1 VAVSSSPYRFHLRLM
16 RAFVGKAPF
25 ALLCFIGMAEAD
37 IAMANPIGR
46 VARLFNPELVK
57 LESRVEFLNQ
67 QKITLAVHEDR
78 ALDWGMGCRGV
89 RQNPS
94 DPDPSV
100 TVDLGAEYP
109 IESLYLV
116 PLQQSDGERGRLF
129 PRGFRI
135 ELSGAEDFSG
145 ARVLYDHKQGSFPET
160 DGKPVKFAG
169 QGAVARYVRLT
180 VTRGDIR
187 GESEV
192 FGLAEMVVISD
203 GYPVS
208 FGAKVSAVGA
218 LRVANQWYPEALTDG
233 RMPLGTWQGGKW
245 LEGQGRGE
253 LVEAAGADEQAV
265 WEIDLGE
272 SRSLDSIMLFPYDL
286 RGALDAGI
294 LSERIEIQGMEE
306 GGEFRSLASWDSP
319 VKGAHSGI
327 PLFMDLGGARA
338 MRVRVIGVEPSRVG
352 DKLLHGLS
360 EIELWSGKR
369 NVSKGLPVMGGRH
382 GRSAETKR
390 LTDGYGCERQIIP
403 VGSWLNQLHE
413 RWRVEK
419 EIEALQPMRSQ
430 MAAESE
436 LNATWGSAMMLG
448 LTFLIPVF
456 VVERR
461 RLISKNQID
470 QLRKRIASDLHDD
483 IGSNL
488 GSISMIARTARK
500 DLVRLQGPEE
510 VAEDLGEVES
520 IARESSLA
528 MRDIVWLL
536 ERQQDSIGD
545 LVHRM
550 RETAGRLL
558 REFEYTIECE
568 SSKSAAKLSLDAKRH
583 LFLFYKEAIHNILKH
598 SKATRVSI
606 RLWDEGE
613 KLALEVVD
621 NGQGLPRVIENGKEI
636 TKPVRKLDERARVLE
651 GELSV
656 SSAPGKGTRTLL
668 TVKRSLLIAAPSMK

>member
-1 VAVSSSPYRFHLRLM
+1 M
-16 RAFVGKAPF
+16 RAFVGKALF
-25 ALLCFIGMAEAD
+25 VIFCLNGMAKAD
-37 IAMANPIGR
+37 ISMVNPIGR
-46 VARLFNPELVK
+46 VARLLNPKLVK
-57 LESRVEFLNQ
+57 VEDRVEFLNR
-67 QKITLAVHEDR
+67 QKSSLAVHEER
-78 ALDWGMGCRGV
+78 ALDWGMGCRGA
-89 RQNPS
+89 RLSPS
-94 DPDPSV
+94 DPVPSV
-100 TVDLGAEYP
+100 TVDLGTEYP
-109 IESLYLV
+109 IESIFLV

-129 PRGFRI
+129 PNGFRI
-135 ELSGAEDFSG
+135 EFSVTEDFSS
-145 ARVLYDHKQGSFPET
+145 AQVLYDHKDRSFPEM
-160 DGKPVKFAG
+160 DGKPVRFSG

-180 VTRGDIR
+180 VTRGHLR

-192 FGLAEMVVISD
+192 FGLSEMVVISD
-203 GYPVS
+203 GHPVS
-208 FGAKVSAVGA
+208 FGAGVSAVGA
-218 LRVANQWYPEALTDG
+218 LRVEKQWYPEALTDG
-233 RMPLGTWQGGKW
+233 RMPLGIWQGGNW
-245 LEGQGRGE
+245 LDGQERGE
-253 LVEAAGADEQAV
+253 LIEVAKEDHQSL

-272 SRSLDSIMLFPYDL
+272 SQSLDSIVLFPYDV

-294 LSERIEIQGMEE
+294 LSERIEIHGMEE
-306 GGEFRSLASWDSP
+306 GGEFRSLASWNSP
-319 VKGAHSGI
+319 VKGARIGTPI
-327 PLFMDLGGARA
+327 IVELGGARA
-338 MRVRVIGVEPSRVG
+338 MRIRVIGIEPTRVG

-360 EIELWSGKR
+360 EVEVWSGRR
-369 NVSKGLPVMGGRH
+369 NISKGLTMIGGRH
-382 GRSAETKR
+382 GEFAETK
-390 LTDGYGCERQIIP
+390 LITDGYASERQIIP
-403 VGSWLNQLHE
+403 IGTWLNQLHE

-419 EIEALQPMRSQ
+419 EIEALQPIRSQ

-456 VVERR
+456 IVERR
-461 RLISKNQID
+461 RLISRKQID
-470 QLRKRIASDLHDD
+470 HLRKRIASDLHDD

-500 DLVRLQGPEE
+500 DLVRLHGPEE

-568 SSKSAAKLSLDAKRH
+568 SSKTAAKLSLDAKRH

-598 SKATRVSI
+598 SKATQVSI
-606 RLWDEGE
+606 RLWDEGD

-621 NGQGLPRVIENGKEI
+621 NGLGLPRVLENGKEI
-636 TKPVRKLDERARVLE
+636 TKPVKKLDERARVLE
-651 GELSV
+651 GELNVRSE
-656 SSAPGKGTRTLL
+656 PGKGTRTLL
-668 TVKRSLLIAAPSMK
+668 TVKRSLLIAAPSM

>member
-1 VAVSSSPYRFHLRLM
+1 M
-16 RAFVGKAPF
+16 
-25 ALLCFIGMAEAD
+25 I
-37 IAMANPIGR
+37 NPIGR
-46 VARLFNPELVK
+46 VARLFNPQLVK
-57 LESRVEFLNQ
+57 VEDRVEFLNR
-67 QKITLAVHEDR
+67 QKITLAVHEER
-78 ALDWGMGCRGV
+78 ALEWGMGCRGA
-89 RQNPS
+89 RLSPS

-100 TVDLGAEYP
+100 TIDLGKEYP
-109 IESLYLV
+109 IEALFLV
-116 PLQQSDGERGRLF
+116 PLQKSDGEQSRLF

-135 ELSGAEDFSG
+135 EFSLSEDFSS
-145 ARVLYDHKQGSFPET
+145 AQVLYEHKEGSFPEM
-160 DGKPVKFAG
+160 DGKPVRFSG
-169 QGAVARYVRLT
+169 QSAMARYVRLT
-180 VTRGDIR
+180 VTRGNLR
-187 GESEV
+187 GDSEV
-192 FGLAEMVVISD
+192 FGLSEMVVVS
-203 GYPVS
+203 GAYPVS
-208 FGAKVSAVGA
+208 FGAKVAAIGA
-218 LRVANQWYPEALTDG
+218 LHVETQWYPEALTDG
-233 RMPLGTWQGGKW
+233 RMPLGIWQGGNW
-245 LEGQGRGE
+245 LEGQERGE
-253 LVEAAGADEQAV
+253 LIEVSDKNDQAV

-272 SRSLDSIMLFPYDL
+272 SRSLDSIVLFPYDVQ
-286 RGALDAGI
+286 GALDAGI
-294 LSERIEIQGMEE
+294 LSERIEILGMEE
-306 GGEFRSLASWDSP
+306 GGSYRSLASWDSP
-319 VKGAHSGI
+319 VKGAHIGT
-327 PLFMDLGGARA
+327 PLILNLGGARA
-338 MRVRVIGVEPSRVG
+338 ARVRISGIEPSRVG

-360 EIELWSGKR
+360 EIEIWSGHQ
-369 NVSKGLPVMGGRH
+369 NVSHGLSVSRVLEGHVAKTRL
-382 GRSAETKR
+382 
-390 LTDGYGCERQIIP
+390 LTDGYAWERQIISA
-403 VGSWLNQLHE
+403 GSWLNQLHE

-419 EIEALQPMRSQ
+419 EIEALQPIRTQ

-470 QLRKRIASDLHDD
+470 MLRKRIASDLHDD

-500 DLVRLQGPEE
+500 DLVRLHGPEE

-558 REFEYTIECE
+558 REFDYTIECD

-583 LFLFYKEAIHNILKH
+583 LFLFYKEAIHNIHKH
-598 SKATRVSI
+598 SKATKVSI
-606 RLWDEGE
+606 RLWDEGD

-621 NGQGLPRVIENGKEI
+621 NGQGLPRVIEDGKEI

-651 GELSV
+651 GELIVRSE
-656 SSAPGKGTRTLL
+656 PGKGTRTLL
-668 TVKRSLLIAAPSMK
+668 TVKRSLLIAAPSI

>member
-1 VAVSSSPYRFHLRLM
+1 M
-16 RAFVGKAPF
+16 RAFIGKALC
-25 ALLCFIGMAEAD
+25 ALFCLYGVSSAD
-37 IAMANPIGR
+37 ASIANPIGK
-46 VARLFNPELVK
+46 VARLFNPQLVK
-57 LESRVEFLNQ
+57 VEDRVEFLNH
-67 QKITLAVHEDR
+67 QKITLAVHEER
-78 ALDWGMGCRGV
+78 ALEWGIGCRGA
-89 RQNPS
+89 RLTPS

-100 TVDLGAEYP
+100 TIDLGMEYP
-109 IESLYLV
+109 IESLFLV
-116 PLQQSDGERGRLF
+116 PLQKSDGEQSRLF
-129 PRGFRI
+129 PKGFRI
-135 ELSGAEDFSG
+135 ELSLSEDFSNS
-145 ARVLYDHKQGSFPET
+145 RVLYDQREGSFPEM
-160 DGKPVKFAG
+160 DGKPVRFTG
-169 QGAVARYVRLT
+169 QRAVARYVRLT
-180 VTRGDIR
+180 VTRGNQR
-187 GESEV
+187 GNSEV
-192 FGLAEMVVISD
+192 FGLSELVVISD

-208 FGAKVSAVGA
+208 FGAKVSAIGA
-218 LRVANQWYPEALTDG
+218 LHIETKWYPEALTDG
-233 RMPLGTWQGGKW
+233 RMPLGIWQAGNW
-245 LEGQGRGE
+245 LEGQDRGE
-253 LVEAAGADEQAV
+253 LLEVTDKSDQSV
-265 WEIDLGE
+265 WEIDLKE
-272 SRSLDSIMLFPYDL
+272 AKALDSIVLFPYDVQ
-286 RGALDAGI
+286 GALEAEI
-294 LSERIEIQGMEE
+294 LSERIEILGM
-306 GGEFRSLASWDSP
+306 GEDGTYRSLAVWDSP
-319 VKGAHSGI
+319 VKSAHNGT
-327 PLFMDLGGARA
+327 PLVIDLGGARA
-338 MRVRVIGVEPSRVG
+338 VRVKIVGLVPNTVG

-360 EIELWSGKR
+360 EIEIWSGQQ
-369 NVSKGLPVMGGRH
+369 NISHGLVVRGGLCGRH
-382 GRSAETKR
+382 AETQL
-390 LTDGYGCERQIIP
+390 LTDGYAWKRQIIS
-403 VGSWLNQLHE
+403 VGSWLNQLHQ

-419 EIEALQPMRSQ
+419 EIEALQPIRSQ

-461 RLISKNQID
+461 RLISRNQID
-470 QLRKRIASDLHDD
+470 LLRKRIASDLHDD

-558 REFEYTIECE
+558 REFDYTIECD

-598 SKATRVSI
+598 SKATKVSI
-606 RLWDEGE
+606 RLWDEGD

-621 NGQGLPRVIENGKEI
+621 NGQGLPRVTKDGKEV

-656 SSAPGKGTRTLL
+656 SSAPY
-668 TVKRSLLIAAPSMK
+668 

>member
-1 VAVSSSPYRFHLRLM
+1 M
-16 RAFVGKAPF
+16 RAFIGKALL
-25 ALLCFIGMAEAD
+25 ALFCLYGVAGAGASI
-37 IAMANPIGR
+37 ANPIGR
-46 VARLFNPELVK
+46 VARLFNPQLVK
-57 LESRVEFLNQ
+57 VEDRVEFLNN
-67 QKITLAVHEDR
+67 QKITLAVHEER
-78 ALDWGMGCRGV
+78 TLEWGIGCRGA
-89 RQNPS
+89 RLSSS

-100 TVDLGAEYP
+100 TIDLGMEYP
-109 IESLYLV
+109 IESLFLV
-116 PLQQSDGERGRLF
+116 PLQKLDGEQSRLF
-129 PRGFRI
+129 PKGFRI
-135 ELSGAEDFSG
+135 EFSLSDDFAST
-145 ARVLYDHKQGSFPET
+145 RVLYDHKDRSFPEM
-160 DGKPVKFAG
+160 DGKPVRFSG
-169 QGAVARYVRLT
+169 QGALARYVRLT
-180 VTRGDIR
+180 VTRGHIR

-192 FGLAEMVVISD
+192 FGLSEVVVISD

-208 FGAKVSAVGA
+208 FGAAVSAVGA
-218 LRVANQWYPEALTDG
+218 LRVEKQWYLEALTDG
-233 RMPLGTWQGGKW
+233 RMPLGIWQGGNW
-245 LEGQGRGE
+245 LDGQERGE
-253 LVEAAGADEQAV
+253 LIEVAKEDEHAV

-272 SRSLDSIMLFPYDL
+272 SRSLDSIVLFPYDV

-294 LSERIEIQGMEE
+294 LSERIDILGMEE
-306 GGEFRSLASWDSP
+306 GGEFRSLASWSAP
-319 VKGAHSGI
+319 VKGAHVGT
-327 PLFMDLGGARA
+327 PLIVQLGGARA
-338 MRVRVIGVEPSRVG
+338 MRIRIIGIEPSRVG

-360 EIELWSGKR
+360 EIEVWSGKR
-369 NVSKGLPVMGGRH
+369 NVSKGLSLRGGQY
-382 GRSAETKR
+382 GRFSETKL
-390 LTDGYGCERQIIP
+390 LTDGYAWERQIIP
-403 VGSWLNQLHE
+403 VASWLNQLHE

-419 EIEALQPMRSQ
+419 EIEALQPIRSQ

-470 QLRKRIASDLHDD
+470 LLRKRIASDLHDD

-500 DLVRLQGPEE
+500 DLVRLHGPEE

-558 REFEYTIECE
+558 REFEYTIECD

-598 SKATRVSI
+598 SKATKVSI
-606 RLWDEGE
+606 RLWDEGD
-613 KLALEVVD
+613 KLALEVAD
-621 NGQGLPRVIENGKEI
+621 NGQGLPRVMMDGKEI

-651 GELSV
+651 GELNV
-656 SSAPGKGTRTLL
+656 SSEPGKGTRTLL
-668 TVKRSLLIAAPSMK
+668 IVRRSLLIAAPSM

>member
-1 VAVSSSPYRFHLRLM
+1 MV
-16 RAFVGKAPF
+16 
-25 ALLCFIGMAEAD
+25 
-37 IAMANPIGR
+37 NPIGR
-46 VARLFNPELVK
+46 VARLLNPKLVK
-57 LESRVEFLNQ
+57 VEDRVEFLNR
-67 QKITLAVHEDR
+67 QKISLAVHEER
-78 ALDWGMGCRGV
+78 ALEWGMGCRGA
-89 RQNPS
+89 RLSPS
-94 DPDPSV
+94 DPAPSV
-100 TVDLGAEYP
+100 TVDLGMDYP
-109 IESLYLV
+109 IESIFLV

-129 PRGFRI
+129 PNGFRI
-135 ELSGAEDFSG
+135 EFSVTEDFSS
-145 ARVLYDHKQGSFPET
+145 AQVLYDHKDRSFPEM
-160 DGKPVKFAG
+160 DGKPVRFSG

-180 VTRGDIR
+180 VIR
-187 GESEV
+187 GHLRGGSEV
-192 FGLAEMVVISD
+192 FGLSEMVVISD

-208 FGAKVSAVGA
+208 FGASVSAVGA
-218 LRVANQWYPEALTDG
+218 LRVEKQWYPEAITDG
-233 RMPLGTWQGGKW
+233 RMPLGIWQGGNW
-245 LEGQGRGE
+245 LEGREHGE
-253 LVEAAGADEQAV
+253 LIEVAKEDDQSL

-272 SRSLDSIMLFPYDL
+272 SQSLDSIVLFPYDV

-294 LSERIEIQGMEE
+294 LSERIEILGMEE
-306 GGEFRSLASWDSP
+306 GGEFRSLASWKSP
-319 VKGAHSGI
+319 VQGAHIGT
-327 PLFMDLGGARA
+327 PLMIELGGARA
-338 MRVRVIGVEPSRVG
+338 MRIRVVGIEPERVG

-360 EIELWSGKR
+360 EIEVWSGQR
-369 NVSKGLPVMGGRH
+369 NISKGLTLRGGRH
-382 GRSAETKR
+382 GKSAETKL
-390 LTDGYGCERQIIP
+390 LTDGYAWERQIIP
-403 VGSWLNQLHE
+403 VASWLNQLHE

-456 VVERR
+456 IVERR
-461 RLISKNQID
+461 RLISRNQID

-500 DLVRLQGPEE
+500 DLVRLHGPEE

-536 ERQQDSIGD
+536 ERKQDSIGD

-568 SSKSAAKLSLDAKRH
+568 STKSAAKLSLDAKRH
-583 LFLFYKEAIHNILKH
+583 LFLYYKEAIHNILKH
-598 SKATRVSI
+598 SKATEVFI
-606 RLWDEGE
+606 RLWDEGDM
-613 KLALEVVD
+613 LALEIMD
-621 NGQGLPRVIENGKEI
+621 NGQGLPRVVENGIEI
-636 TKPVRKLDERARVLE
+636 TKPVRKLDERARILE

-656 SSAPGKGTRTLL
+656 CSVPGRGTRTLL
-668 TVKRSLLIAAPSMK
+668 TVKRSLLTAAPSTQ

>member
-1 VAVSSSPYRFHLRLM
+1 M
-16 RAFVGKAPF
+16 RAFIVKAPLVLF
-25 ALLCFIGMAEAD
+25 CFSGMAMGD
-37 IAMANPIGR
+37 LAMVNPIGR
-46 VARLFNPELVK
+46 VARLFNPQLVK
-57 LESRVEFLNQ
+57 VEERVEFLNQ
-67 QKITLAVHEDR
+67 QKITLAVHEER
-78 ALDWGMGCRGV
+78 SLDWGMGSRGA
-89 RQNPS
+89 RLRPS
-94 DPDPSV
+94 DPDPAV
-100 TVDLGAEYP
+100 TLDLGKEYP
-109 IESLYLV
+109 IESLFLV
-116 PLQQSDGERGRLF
+116 PLQQSDGERDRLF
-129 PRGFRI
+129 PKGFRI
-135 ELSGAEDFSG
+135 ELSLSEDFSA
-145 ARVLYDHKQGSFPET
+145 ARVLYEHKEGAFPET
-160 DGKPVKFAG
+160 DGKPVRFAG

-180 VTRGDIR
+180 VTRGNLR

-192 FGLAEMVVISD
+192 FGLSEIVVISD
-203 GYPVS
+203 EYPVS
-208 FGAKVSAVGA
+208 FGAGVSAVGA
-218 LRVANQWYPEALTDG
+218 LQVEKQWYPAALTDG
-233 RMPLGTWQGGKW
+233 RMPLGIWQGGKW
-245 LEGQGRGE
+245 LHGHDHGE
-253 LVEAAGADEQAV
+253 LVEVADEDEQAV

-272 SRSLDSIMLFPYDL
+272 SRSLDSIVLYPYDV
-286 RGALDAGI
+286 RGAFDAGI
-294 LSERIEIQGMEE
+294 LSERIEILGAEE
-306 GGEFRSLASWDSP
+306 GGDFRSLGRWDSP
-319 VKGAHSGI
+319 VKGAHNGV
-327 PLFMDLGGARA
+327 PLVVHLGGVRA
-338 MRVRVIGVEPSRVG
+338 KRIKVIGVEASRVG
-352 DKLLHGLS
+352 DRLLHGLS
-360 EIELWSGKR
+360 EIEVWSGQR
-369 NVSKGLPVMGGRH
+369 NVSKGLTLKGGKF
-382 GRSAETKR
+382 GQSGETVL
-390 LTDGYGCERQIIP
+390 LTNGYAWERQIIP

-413 RWRVEK
+413 RWRVEQ
-419 EIEALQPMRSQ
+419 EIEALQPIRSQ

-461 RLISKNQID
+461 RLISRNQID

-500 DLVRLQGPEE
+500 DLVRMHGPEA

-536 ERQQDSIGD
+536 ERKQDSIGD

-598 SKATRVSI
+598 SKATKVSI
-606 RLWDEGE
+606 RLWDEGDR
-613 KLALEVVD
+613 LALEVVD

-651 GELSV
+651 GELNV
-656 SSAPGKGTRTLL
+656 SSEPGKGTRTLL
-668 TVKRSLLIAAPSMK
+668 TVKRSLLIAAPSM